1 MDAASWGL
9 WRRLRA
15 HLNQTLP
22 QMPIIT
28 FTPAE
33 QSALLHRLEC
43 ADVFPDVFND
53 TDGMEHL
60 AALSEAEAAD
70 LARQI
75 TNYGRAVIDDTPWPE
90 RHNEARRAVL
100 IEAIE
105 GSTWIAVHDN
115 NETSTQK
122 LAAARRTLDSLARK
136 VEAALGMDAN
146 SITTP
151 EV

>member
-1 MDAASWGL
+1 
-9 WRRLRA
+9 
-15 HLNQTLP
+15 
-22 QMPIIT
+22 MPVIT

-33 QSALLHRLEC
+33 QAALLHRLEC
-43 ADVFPDVFND
+43 ADVFPDVFAD

-60 AALSEAEAAD
+60 ARFADSEAAD

-75 TNYGRAVIDDTPWPE
+75 TNYGHAIIDDTAWPM

-115 NETSTQK
+115 NETSIQK
-122 LAAARRTLDSLARK
+122 LTAAHRTLASLARK
-136 VEAALGMDAN
+136 VEAALGMDAG